1 MGAAGVGEGGEA
13 DLADAA
19 AVHAVIQQ
27 GLDRVAVGQA
37 LVRVAQVEMGVQCQD
52 ADAVKAQSVDAGPG
66 DGVVAADKNG
76 QDAMGL
82 SRHGVAHGLK
92 GVEG

>member
-1 MGAAGVGEGGEA
+1 
-13 DLADAA
+13 
-19 AVHAVIQQ
+19 
-27 GLDRVAVGQA
+27 
-37 LVRVAQVEMGVQCQD
+37 MGVQCQD